1 MTLFGSKWQSCVC
14 FLRSMGG
21 GVISHC
27 YPTMKCI
34 KKISFDLWTFF
45 LIPLSSIYYTHKKIK
60 INVKNIYKNGI
71 FRVKGKFSANYN
83 EAILYSWQL
92 TPLQKLIDKPRRQE
106 YQRQIIYNQPH
117 FHLNL
122 YVRFIKLEPILSLF

>member
-1 MTLFGSKWQSCVC
+1 MTLFESKWQSCVC
-14 FLRSMGG
+14 FLRSMW

-45 LIPLSSIYYTHKKIK
+45 LIPLSSIYYTHKKLK
-60 INVKNIYKNGI
+60 INIKNIYKHGI

-122 YVRFIKLEPILSLF
+122 YVRFIKLEPILFLF